1 MTELGTTTADNLFAG
16 NFSIVTE
23 EETILSGQDVT
34 RKTVM
39 GKITASG
46 KLVIVDSSNSDGSEV
61 AYCIMAEDID
71 ASAADTVGIVY
82 KSGEFSQKE
91 LIFGGSDVYGDH
103 KEAMRSLGMYLKDAL
118 DEDGVVS

>member
-16 NFSIVTE
+16 TFSIVTE
-23 EETILSGQDVT
+23 EETILLGQNVT

-39 GKITASG
+39 GKITSSG
-46 KLVIVDSSNSDGSEV
+46 KLIIVNSSNSDGSEA
-61 AYCIMAEDID
+61 AYCIMAENID
-71 ASAADTVGIVY
+71 ASLADKPGIVY

-91 LIFGGSDVYGDH
+91 LIFGGTDVFTDH

-118 DEDGVVS
+118 DENGVVS